1 MWWFTFGSCCLCKCG
16 YCCVLQLA
24 LLSNL
29 RTLDLSCSKY
39 VTTSQGA
46 LVHLSRL
53 RHLAPAQPGL
63 PACLGELTQLEVLA
77 IKDCTYADHHHALL
91 KNALP
96 NLQCLTCLL
105 LRIDGNG
112 LPRLPSEL
120 AQLGRLQRF
129 LLSSLDDAPS
139 ALDYRLPPAGPWL
152 ASLRWLG
159 LSWAIALENLD
170 VLAAARRLE
179 YLCLL
184 TASGFNS
191 SAAAAAADSERWPTF
206 WRWAGTHPSLR
217 CLGIE
222 LKWVSIESP
231 APTFLLS
238 LLNGVLDLQHRR
250 PALRVHRTEQ
260 GAAPDFWAE
269 VLTLSDIPA

>member
-1 MWWFTFGSCCLCKCG
+1 M
-16 YCCVLQLA
+16 LQLA

-120 AQLGRLQRF
+120 AQLGRLSQS
-129 LLSSLDDAPS
+129 LTMLNLSNCSS
-139 ALDYRLPPAGPWL
+139 ITGRLWHLRGLPAHI
-152 ASLRWLG
+152 R
-159 LSWAIALENLD
+159 IARVANW
-170 VLAAARRLE
+170 
-179 YLCLL
+179 
-184 TASGFNS
+184 GF
-191 SAAAAAADSERWPTF
+191 
-206 WRWAGTHPSLR
+206 
-217 CLGIE
+217 
-222 LKWVSIESP
+222 
-231 APTFLLS
+231 
-238 LLNGVLDLQHRR
+238 
-250 PALRVHRTEQ
+250 
-260 GAAPDFWAE
+260 GAASAE
-269 VLTLSDIPA
+269 RSPLTISPPLVPPLCR